1 MLVRDKPMKGWINE
15 FEYIKIIISQ
25 NTSDINLILL
35 SAIILPILI
44 VDKRS
49 QKYETKGELCCL
61 WMCPRLFDRF
71 YIPNVVELFGGCCLF
86 YGSAKTVWMK
96 LQIRALKNFLPEG

>member
-1 MLVRDKPMKGWINE
+1 MNE

-25 NTSDINLILL
+25 NTSDINFILL
-35 SAIILPILI
+35 GAIILPILI

-61 WMCPRLFDRF
+61 
-71 YIPNVVELFGGCCLF
+71 
-86 YGSAKTVWMK
+86 
-96 LQIRALKNFLPEG
+96 

>member
-1 MLVRDKPMKGWINE
+1 MLVRDKPVKGWINE

-25 NTSDINLILL
+25 NTSDINFILL
-35 SAIILPILI
+35 GAIILPILI

-71 YIPNVVELFGGCCLF
+71 YIPNVVELFEGCFLF
-86 YGSAKTVWMK
+86 YDCAMTVWMK
-96 LQIRALKNFLPEG
+96 LPIRASKTFLPEG